1 MQGGYL
7 EVSQAEQEATSTDK
21 PISNHPKIISEKG
34 YRCVC
39 LNARSIVNKKN
50 ELNIMVEDIDP
61 HIIGITESWANIDI
75 TDAELGLTGYV
86 MFRKDRIGRR
96 GGGVILYV
104 KESIQAYEI
113 KLEREADCDE
123 AVWCKIV
130 SGNSKL
136 TIGLVY
142 RSPNIN
148 EEDNTKI
155 KNAIKEVSKGECI
168 IMGDFNHG
176 HIQWNSLEST
186 GIEDQQFLCLI
197 QDSFL
202 TQHVLEPTRG
212 ENVLDIVLSSQQEL
226 VDNVKIFEPLG
237 NSDHN
242 QIHFDINVKSESKN
256 KKTYKRNFHKGNYK
270 DMRKYLAQLDWNNM
284 LMDKTAIECWNILK
298 YEIESII
305 DKFVPFRKQG
315 KRCRKKHLSKEA
327 IRKIML
333 KQTMWRV
340 YRRTRKEEDYAKYKE
355 ALNAATTEIRQSK
368 RSYEQKLACNIKTD
382 SKSFYAYVRS
392 KQNVQDK
399 VGPLEDSAGNIIS
412 QGFLMAEDLNG
423 YFSSVFTKEDISS
436 LPVADAKFQGAKS
449 DYLGPLVVTPELVA
463 RKIKAMKDNKS
474 PGVDGI
480 PPKLLME
487 TVDQISIPLARVFN
501 LSLKEGVV
509 PFEWKEANIIPLFK
523 KGSRNKSENYRP
535 VSLTSVIC
543 KLLERLIK
551 DHMVDFLVKHK
562 LLNSSQHGFLKARSC
577 LTNILCFLE
586 EITKWID
593 MGSPVDIIYLDFQKA
608 FDKVPHQRL
617 LLKLKAHGIG
627 DSITDW
633 IEQWLTDR
641 RQRVVVDGEVSNWK
655 SVLSGV
661 PQGSVLGPILFLI
674 YINDLDDSITSN
686 VLKFA
691 DDTKLFRK
699 VNTDGDKQ
707 HLQNDLDRLV
717 KWSEKWQMLF
727 NFGKCK
733 CLHTGHRNLNVNYKM
748 GATVLGTT
756 VKEKDLGVTI
766 SADMKVSEQCG
777 IAASK
782 GNQILGL
789 IRRNITYKGK
799 KLIIPL
805 YKAIVRPHLE
815 YCIQAWRP
823 YRKKD
828 IDTLERI
835 QRRATKMIPELRDL
849 SYEERL
855 KECGLTTLETRR
867 LRGDQIEV
875 FKILNGYENIDRNM
889 FFSLKKDSRTRG
901 HQVKLV
907 KDQCRLDI
915 RKHSFS
921 QRTIN
926 EWNKLSTDCVTASSV
941 NMFKNKV
948 DTYIRRAG
956 YK

>member
-1 MQGGYL
+1 MR
-7 EVSQAEQEATSTDK
+7 
-21 PISNHPKIISEKG
+21 N
-34 YRCVC
+34 CV
-39 LNARSIVNKKN
+39 
-50 ELNIMVEDIDP
+50 
-61 HIIGITESWANIDI
+61 
-75 TDAELGLTGYV
+75 
-86 MFRKDRIGRR
+86 
-96 GGGVILYV
+96 
-104 KESIQAYEI
+104 
-113 KLEREADCDE
+113 
-123 AVWCKIV
+123 AVV
-130 SGNSKL
+130 
-136 TIGLVY
+136 
-142 RSPNIN
+142 
-148 EEDNTKI
+148 
-155 KNAIKEVSKGECI
+155 
-168 IMGDFNHG
+168 
-176 HIQWNSLEST
+176 
-186 GIEDQQFLCLI
+186 
-197 QDSFL
+197 
-202 TQHVLEPTRG
+202 
-212 ENVLDIVLSSQQEL
+212 
-226 VDNVKIFEPLG
+226 
-237 NSDHN
+237 
-242 QIHFDINVKSESKN
+242 
-256 KKTYKRNFHKGNYK
+256 
-270 DMRKYLAQLDWNNM
+270 
-284 LMDKTAIECWNILK
+284 
-298 YEIESII
+298 
-305 DKFVPFRKQG
+305 
-315 KRCRKKHLSKEA
+315 
-327 IRKIML
+327 
-333 KQTMWRV
+333 
-340 YRRTRKEEDYAKYKE
+340 AK
-355 ALNAATTEIRQSK
+355 
-368 RSYEQKLACNIKTD
+368 
-382 SKSFYAYVRS
+382 
-392 KQNVQDK
+392 
-399 VGPLEDSAGNIIS
+399 
-412 QGFLMAEDLNG
+412 
-423 YFSSVFTKEDISS
+423 
-436 LPVADAKFQGAKS
+436 
-449 DYLGPLVVTPELVA
+449 
-463 RKIKAMKDNKS
+463 
-474 PGVDGI
+474 
-480 PPKLLME
+480 
-487 TVDQISIPLARVFN
+487 VFN

-562 LLNSSQHGFLKARSC
+562 LLNSSQHGFLKAKSC
-577 LTNILCFLE
+577 LTNMLCFLE

-593 MGSPVDIIYLDFQKA
+593 VGSPVDIVYFDFQKA

-727 NFGKCK
+727 NFGKYK
-733 CLHTGHRNLNVNYKM
+733 CLHTGHGNLNVNYKM
-748 GATVLGTT
+748 GDIVLGTT

-766 SADMKVSEQCG
+766 SADMKVSEQCD

-901 HQVKLV
+901 HEVKLV

-948 DTYIRRAG
+948 DTYFGRAG

>member
-1 MQGGYL
+1 M
-7 EVSQAEQEATSTDK
+7 
-21 PISNHPKIISEKG
+21 
-34 YRCVC
+34 
-39 LNARSIVNKKN
+39 
-50 ELNIMVEDIDP
+50 
-61 HIIGITESWANIDI
+61 
-75 TDAELGLTGYV
+75 
-86 MFRKDRIGRR
+86 
-96 GGGVILYV
+96 
-104 KESIQAYEI
+104 
-113 KLEREADCDE
+113 
-123 AVWCKIV
+123 
-130 SGNSKL
+130 
-136 TIGLVY
+136 
-142 RSPNIN
+142 
-148 EEDNTKI
+148 
-155 KNAIKEVSKGECI
+155 
-168 IMGDFNHG
+168 
-176 HIQWNSLEST
+176 
-186 GIEDQQFLCLI
+186 
-197 QDSFL
+197 
-202 TQHVLEPTRG
+202 
-212 ENVLDIVLSSQQEL
+212 
-226 VDNVKIFEPLG
+226 
-237 NSDHN
+237 
-242 QIHFDINVKSESKN
+242 
-256 KKTYKRNFHKGNYK
+256 
-270 DMRKYLAQLDWNNM
+270 
-284 LMDKTAIECWNILK
+284 
-298 YEIESII
+298 
-305 DKFVPFRKQG
+305 
-315 KRCRKKHLSKEA
+315 
-327 IRKIML
+327 
-333 KQTMWRV
+333 
-340 YRRTRKEEDYAKYKE
+340 
-355 ALNAATTEIRQSK
+355 
-368 RSYEQKLACNIKTD
+368 
-382 SKSFYAYVRS
+382 
-392 KQNVQDK
+392 
-399 VGPLEDSAGNIIS
+399 
-412 QGFLMAEDLNG
+412 
-423 YFSSVFTKEDISS
+423 
-436 LPVADAKFQGAKS
+436 
-449 DYLGPLVVTPELVA
+449 
-463 RKIKAMKDNKS
+463 
-474 PGVDGI
+474 
-480 PPKLLME
+480 
-487 TVDQISIPLARVFN
+487 
-501 LSLKEGVV
+501 
-509 PFEWKEANIIPLFK
+509 
-523 KGSRNKSENYRP
+523 
-535 VSLTSVIC
+535 
-543 KLLERLIK
+543 
-551 DHMVDFLVKHK
+551 
-562 LLNSSQHGFLKARSC
+562 
-577 LTNILCFLE
+577 
-586 EITKWID
+586 
-593 MGSPVDIIYLDFQKA
+593 
-608 FDKVPHQRL
+608 
-617 LLKLKAHGIG
+617 

-707 HLQNDLDRLV
+707 HLQNNLDRLV

-733 CLHTGHRNLNVNYKM
+733 CLHTGHGNFNVNYKM
-748 GATVLGTT
+748 GDTVLGTT

-901 HQVKLV
+901 HEVKLV

-926 EWNKLSTDCVTASSV
+926 E
-941 NMFKNKV
+941 
-948 DTYIRRAG
+948 
-956 YK
+956 

>member
-1 MQGGYL
+1 
-7 EVSQAEQEATSTDK
+7 
-21 PISNHPKIISEKG
+21 
-34 YRCVC
+34 
-39 LNARSIVNKKN
+39 
-50 ELNIMVEDIDP
+50 
-61 HIIGITESWANIDI
+61 
-75 TDAELGLTGYV
+75 
-86 MFRKDRIGRR
+86 
-96 GGGVILYV
+96 
-104 KESIQAYEI
+104 
-113 KLEREADCDE
+113 
-123 AVWCKIV
+123 
-130 SGNSKL
+130 
-136 TIGLVY
+136 
-142 RSPNIN
+142 
-148 EEDNTKI
+148 
-155 KNAIKEVSKGECI
+155 
-168 IMGDFNHG
+168 
-176 HIQWNSLEST
+176 
-186 GIEDQQFLCLI
+186 
-197 QDSFL
+197 
-202 TQHVLEPTRG
+202 
-212 ENVLDIVLSSQQEL
+212 
-226 VDNVKIFEPLG
+226 
-237 NSDHN
+237 
-242 QIHFDINVKSESKN
+242 
-256 KKTYKRNFHKGNYK
+256 
-270 DMRKYLAQLDWNNM
+270 MRKYLAKLDWNNM
-284 LMDKTAIECWNILK
+284 LMNKTAIECWNILK
-298 YEIESII
+298 YEIVSII
-305 DKFVPFRKQG
+305 DKFVPFQKQG

-327 IRKIML
+327 IRKIMI

-368 RSYEQKLACNIKTD
+368 RSYEQKLACNIKND

-423 YFSSVFTKEDISS
+423 YFSSVFTKEDSS

-449 DYLGPLVVTPELVA
+449 DYLGPLVVTLELVA
-463 RKIKAMKDNKS
+463 KKIKAMKDNKS

-487 TVDQISIPLARVFN
+487 TVEQISIPLARVFN

-509 PFEWKEANIIPLFK
+509 PYEWKEANIIPLFK

-535 VSLTSVIC
+535 VSLMSVIC

-577 LTNILCFLE
+577 LTNMLCFLE

-593 MGSPVDIIYLDFQKA
+593 VGSPVDIIYLDFQKA

-733 CLHTGHRNLNVNYKM
+733 CLHTGHGNLNVNYKM
-748 GATVLGTT
+748 GDTVLGTT

-901 HQVKLV
+901 HEVKLV

-926 EWNKLSTDCVTASSV
+926 
-941 NMFKNKV
+941 
-948 DTYIRRAG
+948 
-956 YK
+956 

>member
-1 MQGGYL
+1 
-7 EVSQAEQEATSTDK
+7 
-21 PISNHPKIISEKG
+21 
-34 YRCVC
+34 
-39 LNARSIVNKKN
+39 
-50 ELNIMVEDIDP
+50 
-61 HIIGITESWANIDI
+61 
-75 TDAELGLTGYV
+75 
-86 MFRKDRIGRR
+86 
-96 GGGVILYV
+96 
-104 KESIQAYEI
+104 
-113 KLEREADCDE
+113 
-123 AVWCKIV
+123 
-130 SGNSKL
+130 
-136 TIGLVY
+136 
-142 RSPNIN
+142 
-148 EEDNTKI
+148 
-155 KNAIKEVSKGECI
+155 
-168 IMGDFNHG
+168 
-176 HIQWNSLEST
+176 
-186 GIEDQQFLCLI
+186 
-197 QDSFL
+197 
-202 TQHVLEPTRG
+202 
-212 ENVLDIVLSSQQEL
+212 
-226 VDNVKIFEPLG
+226 
-237 NSDHN
+237 
-242 QIHFDINVKSESKN
+242 
-256 KKTYKRNFHKGNYK
+256 
-270 DMRKYLAQLDWNNM
+270 
-284 LMDKTAIECWNILK
+284 
-298 YEIESII
+298 
-305 DKFVPFRKQG
+305 
-315 KRCRKKHLSKEA
+315 
-327 IRKIML
+327 ML

-577 LTNILCFLE
+577 LTNMLCFLE

-674 YINDLDDSITSN
+674 YINDLDESITSN

-733 CLHTGHRNLNVNYKM
+733 CLHTGHGNLNVNYKM

-828 IDTLERI
+828 INTLERI

-901 HQVKLV
+901 HEVKLV